1 MNKKNRSVILS
12 DSLNTFGTNLINTII
27 QVLSTLIILRRIRP
41 EVSGLIALVQ
51 LWGGGLCTILGLSV
65 TAAIIYFV
73 SKYKIQNV
81 KPSIK
86 KLTLC
91 ISFIIVLIGACVVFL
106 LRNSSFFKET
116 APVYLVFI
124 VVYGLCSFILSVCT
138 SVLRGENKFRS
149 YNIINLTQQI
159 LVTLLAIGIAMIYT
173 SALLW
178 VLGII
183 AINVMMIIIS
193 LYFIN
198 RGAAQ
203 KAASSLTDKHY
214 ATAGNMI
221 KYSLKSHVSNVLTY
235 VNSNFGGYVVQGAY
249 NIGDYGVFS
258 KALTIIQKVWILP
271 DAVSQVI
278 MSRIA
283 EMDKRENKLRIT
295 LISSKIV
302 SYITTIAAFALLLI
316 AYAFVPTVFPMY
328 KGLLE
333 PLKFLIIGCIF
344 ISYSKIL
351 GNSIAAFGKPELN
364 IIPTLLGVVVNIIAS
379 LLLVPVMGINGVA
392 LATSLSLTVQSFSNI
407 IIFCRFT
414 HIHAKRLF
422 LLDDSEKKT
431 LKNFLVSF
439 IH

>member
-173 SALLW
+173 SALIW

-302 SYITTIAAFALLLI
+302 SYITTIAAFAL
-316 AYAFVPTVFPMY
+316 
-328 KGLLE
+328 
-333 PLKFLIIGCIF
+333 KFLIIGCIF

>member
-1 MNKKNRSVILS
+1 MRKKNRSVILS
-12 DSLNTFGTNLINTII
+12 DSLNTFGTNIINTVIQII
-27 QVLSTLIILRRIRP
+27 STLVVLRRIKP
-41 EVSGLIALVQ
+41 EISGLITLVQ
-51 LWGGGLCTILGLSV
+51 LWGGGLCTILSFSV

-86 KLTLC
+86 KLTFY
-91 ISFIIVLIGACVVFL
+91 ISFFIVLIGTCVMFFL
-106 LRNSSFFKET
+106 RDSSFFKET
-116 APVYLVFI
+116 APVYLAFI

-159 LVTLLAIGIAMIYT
+159 LVTLLAIGIAVIYT
-173 SALLW
+173 SALIW
-178 VLGII
+178 VLGLI
-183 AINVMMIIIS
+183 AITVMMIITS

-198 RGAAQ
+198 RGATLQ
-203 KAASSLTDKHY
+203 AASPLTNKHY

-235 VNSNFGGYVVQGAY
+235 VNSNFGGYVVQSFY

-283 EMDKRENKLRIT
+283 EMDEKENKLRIT

-302 SYITTIAAFALLLI
+302 SYITTIAAFALLGI
-316 AYAFVPTVFPMY
+316 AYAFVPVLFPMY

-364 IIPTLLGVVVNIIAS
+364 ILPTLFGVVVNIIAS

-392 LATSLSLTVQSFSNI
+392 LATSLSLTVQSLSNI

-414 HIHAKRLF
+414 HIHAGRLF
-422 LLDDSEKKT
+422 LLDGSEKKT

-439 IH
+439 VR